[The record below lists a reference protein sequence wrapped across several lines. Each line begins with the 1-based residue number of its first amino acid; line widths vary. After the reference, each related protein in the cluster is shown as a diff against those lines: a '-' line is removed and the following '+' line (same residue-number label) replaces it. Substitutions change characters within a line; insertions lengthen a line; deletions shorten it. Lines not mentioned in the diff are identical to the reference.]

1 MRSHNIWAAPK
12 NQMIDFRR
20 KNLANWWNFEM
31 LQMRADTGLLHTA
44 DPNFNFTLTNDLN
57 ISSEVS
63 EMLMLMLYKYMRI
76 PGKFNGQFFQTFS
89 KYANKVCK
97 LLLHSKNFLCG
108 I

>member
-12 NQMIDFRR
+12 NEMIDFRR

-63 EMLMLMLYKYMRI
+63 EMLMMMIYKYMRI
-76 PGKFNGQFFQTFS
+76 PGKFNGQFFSDFF
-89 KYANKVCK
+89 KICK
-97 LLLHSKNFLCG
+97 
-108 I
+108 

>member
-12 NQMIDFRR
+12 NEMIDFRR
-20 KNLANWWNFEM
+20 ENLANWWNFEM

-63 EMLMLMLYKYMRI
+63 EMLMLMIYKYMRI
-76 PGKFNGQFFQTFS
+76 PGKFFQTFS

-108 I
+108 K